1 MTLTQERIRHELAV
15 RRVTVLEV
23 DRSVPGMAC
32 VTFGGPELQGFASAG
47 PADHVKVFFPDPVTG
62 TLVAPPT
69 TAGGAASGEGGA
81 PLARDF
87 TPRSF
92 GRGPDGAPRLRIDF
106 VLHADAGP
114 ASAWAAR
121 AEAGDELVIAGPRGS
136 KLVPEG
142 LSRLLLIT
150 DESALPSAARWLE
163 RVPDG
168 VPVDALL
175 LVHDEAVAA
184 YLPPE
189 LERRAEI
196 EWLPDSARPEELESS
211 VRQLAEGADDRTFAF
226 LAGEAGTLV
235 PLRRLLRELLP
246 DGREQVAANG
256 YWRRGVA
263 GLDHHAPLDPEA
275 GE

>member
-1 MTLTQERIRHELAV
+1 MAVTQERVRRPLAV
-15 RRVTVLEV
+15 RRVIVLEV

-32 VTFGGPELQGFASAG
+32 VTFGGPELEGFASEG
-47 PADHVKVFFPDPVTG
+47 PADHMKVFFPDPTTG

-69 TAGGAASGEGGA
+69 TAGGEATGEGGT

-87 TPRSF
+87 TPRWF
-92 GRGPDGAPRLRIDF
+92 GPGADGAPRLRIDF
-106 VLHADAGP
+106 ALHPDAGP
-114 ASAWAAR
+114 ASAWAAG
-121 AEAGDELVIAGPRGS
+121 AEPGDELVVAGPRGS

-142 LSRLLLIT
+142 MSRLLLLA
-150 DESALPSAARWLE
+150 DESALPAAARWLE

-168 VPVDALL
+168 VPVEALF

-189 LERRAEI
+189 LEARAEV
-196 EWLPDSARPEELESS
+196 EWLPASARPEEIEST
-211 VRQLAEGADDRTFAF
+211 VRQMAEGADERAFAF
-226 LAGEAGTLV
+226 LAGEASTLI

-246 DGREQVAANG
+246 DGRDQVSASG

-263 GLDHHAPLDPEA
+263 GLDHHAPLDPDA

>member
-1 MTLTQERIRHELAV
+1 MALIQERVRHPLAV

-23 DRSVPGMAC
+23 DRSVPGIAC
-32 VTFGGPELQGFASAG
+32 VVLGGPELEGFASEG
-47 PADHVKVFFPDPVTG
+47 PADHVKAFFPDPASGV
-62 TLVAPPT
+62 LVAPPT
-69 TAGGAASGEGGA
+69 TAGGAASGEGGS

-92 GRGPDGAPRLRIDF
+92 GLGPDGAPRLRIDF
-106 VLHADAGP
+106 ALHPDAGP
-114 ASAWAAR
+114 ASAWAAK
-121 AEAGDELVIAGPRGS
+121 AQPGDALVVAGPRGS
-136 KLVPEG
+136 KLLPEG
-142 LSRLLLIT
+142 ISRLLLIA
-150 DESALPSAARWLE
+150 DESALPAVARWLE

-168 VPVDALL
+168 VPVEALL
-175 LVHDEAVAA
+175 LVHDEAVAD

-189 LERRAEI
+189 LAARADI
-196 EWLPDSARPEELESS
+196 DWLPDSTRPDEIEST
-211 VRQLAEGADDRTFAF
+211 VRQMAEGADERAFAF

-246 DGREQVAANG
+246 DGRDQVSASG